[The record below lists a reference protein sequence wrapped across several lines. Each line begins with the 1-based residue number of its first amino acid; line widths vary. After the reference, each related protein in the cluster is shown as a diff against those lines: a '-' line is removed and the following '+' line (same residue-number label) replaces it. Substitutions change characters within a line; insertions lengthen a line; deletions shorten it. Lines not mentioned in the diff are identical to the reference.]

1 LPGEGTQAQLLRV
14 GDRVRRDV
22 PTCRLT
28 ERLGDVVS
36 RLRATGSD
44 RCIVVNDADIVLGML
59 RSKALAAELATVV
72 EEVMDPGLSTFRPD
86 VPLEEMQHY
95 LKERDLDSVVITTAD
110 GKLLGILP
118 RAATA

>member
-1 LPGEGTQAQLLRV
+1 
-14 GDRVRRDV
+14 VRRDV